1 MEEIH
6 MEISTLFDL
15 AQELEQQNGRIYET
29 VCQWIYDHAEL
40 GEQEFQSS
48 AYLKER
54 LTEIGFTVTA
64 PYGNL
69 PTAFRA
75 EYGHGHP
82 KVAFLAEYDALP
94 GYGPEKDQNRH
105 ACGHNWIAANTFGA
119 CDILRRIYDA
129 GHFTGTIVYM
139 GCPAEEMLGG
149 KVNMVDA
156 GCFDDIDAAMQ
167 IHIAGGN
174 ETKLAG
180 QSLAIDSVE
189 FTYHGVSSHSA
200 GAPERGVN
208 ALDACY
214 LMFDGVNALRQH
226 VTPDARI
233 HGIITNGG
241 LAPNVVPALASS
253 KWFVR
258 AADRTYL
265 NELTQ
270 KVINC
275 ARGGAMMTGAEM
287 EWRFFE
293 NSYDNMMLNRTL
305 IDAMAECMRIAGIG
319 NINTTE
325 QAPNGSSDV
334 GNVSWVTPTL
344 AVNMGI
350 GNTDGADCH
359 EEAFLCNV
367 IGERGFAGLH
377 KAILSQVF
385 LALCI
390 YTDPEMQRKLAED
403 KQQILAARAAR

>member
-1 MEEIH
+1 MELNELY
-6 MEISTLFDL
+6 EL
-15 AQELEQQNGRIYET
+15 ARELEAAGAKHYEEVCQRIYD
-29 VCQWIYDHAEL
+29 YAEL

-48 AYLKER
+48 AYLKEQ
-54 LTEIGFTVTA
+54 LEALGFTVTA
-64 PYGNL
+64 PIGGL

-75 EYGHGHP
+75 EYGSGHP

-94 GYGPEKDQNRH
+94 GYGPLKDQNGH

-119 CDILRRIYDA
+119 CDVLRQLYDRH
-129 GHFTGTIVYM
+129 HFTGTIVYM

-167 IHIAGGN
+167 IHISGGI

-189 FTYHGVSSHSA
+189 FTYHGVSSHAA

-233 HGIITNGG
+233 HGVITNGG

-253 KWFVR
+253 RWFVR
-258 AADRTYL
+258 AADRRYL

-287 EWRFFE
+287 EWRYFE
-293 NSYDNMMLNRTL
+293 NSYDNMKLNQTL
-305 IDAMAECMRIAGIG
+305 IDAMAACMKAAGVE
-319 NINTTE
+319 NIITAE
-325 QAPNGSSDV
+325 EAPRGSSDV
-334 GNVSWVTPTL
+334 GNVAWVTPTV
-344 AVNMGI
+344 ACNMGI
-350 GNTDGADCH
+350 GNTDGAECH
-359 EEAFLCNV
+359 EESFLCNV

-377 KAILSQVF
+377 KAVLSQAF
-385 LALCI
+385 LALRI
-390 YTDPEMQRKLAED
+390 FTDADMQKELAAQKQAILAE
-403 KQQILAARAAR
+403 RAAR

>member
-1 MEEIH
+1 
-6 MEISTLFDL
+6 
-15 AQELEQQNGRIYET
+15 G
-29 VCQWIYDHAEL
+29 L
-40 GEQEFQSS
+40 GF
-48 AYLKER
+48 R
-54 LTEIGFTVTA
+54 VTA
-64 PYGNL
+64 PLGGL

-75 EYGHGHP
+75 EYGSGHP

-94 GYGPEKDQNRH
+94 GYGPLKDQNGH

-119 CDILRRIYDA
+119 CDVLRQLYD
-129 GHFTGTIVYM
+129 GHHFTGTIVYM

-167 IHIAGGN
+167 IHIAGGT

-189 FTYHGVSSHSA
+189 FTYHGVSSHAA

-233 HGIITNGG
+233 HGVITNGG

-253 KWFVR
+253 RWFVR
-258 AADRTYL
+258 AADRKYL
-265 NELTQ
+265 NVLTQ

-287 EWRFFE
+287 EWRYFE
-293 NSYDNMMLNRTL
+293 NSYDNMKLNQTL
-305 IDAMAECMRIAGIG
+305 IDAMAECMRAAGVE
-319 NINTTE
+319 NINTAE
-325 QAPNGSSDV
+325 EAPRGSSDV
-334 GNVSWVTPTL
+334 GNVAWVTPTI
-344 AVNMGI
+344 ACNMGI
-350 GNTDGADCH
+350 GNTDGAECH
-359 EEAFLCNV
+359 EESFLCNV

-377 KAILSQVF
+377 KAVLSQAF
-385 LALCI
+385 LALRI
-390 YTDPEMQRKLAED
+390 FTDADMQKELAAQKQAILAE
-403 KQQILAARAAR
+403 RAAR

>member
-1 MEEIH
+1 MELNELYDLARELETAGQKYYEEIC
-6 MEISTLFDL
+6 
-15 AQELEQQNGRIYET
+15 QRIYD
-29 VCQWIYDHAEL
+29 YAEL

-48 AYLKER
+48 AYLKEQ
-54 LTEIGFTVTA
+54 LEGLGFRVTA
-64 PYGNL
+64 PLGGL

-75 EYGHGHP
+75 EYGSGHP

-94 GYGPEKDQNRH
+94 GYGPLKDQNGH

-119 CDILRRIYDA
+119 CDVLRQLYD
-129 GHFTGTIVYM
+129 HHCFTGTIVYM

-167 IHIAGGN
+167 IHIAGGT

-189 FTYHGVSSHSA
+189 FTYHGVSSHAA

-233 HGIITNGG
+233 HGVITNGG

-253 KWFVR
+253 RWFVR
-258 AADRTYL
+258 AADRKYL

-287 EWRFFE
+287 EWRYFE
-293 NSYDNMMLNRTL
+293 NSYDNMKLNQTL
-305 IDAMAECMRIAGIG
+305 IDAMAECMRAAGVE
-319 NINTTE
+319 NINTAE
-325 QAPNGSSDV
+325 EAPRGSSDV
-334 GNVSWVTPTL
+334 GNVAWVTPTI
-344 AVNMGI
+344 ACNMGI
-350 GNTDGADCH
+350 GNTDGAECH
-359 EEAFLCNV
+359 EESFLCNV

-377 KAILSQVF
+377 KAVLSQAF
-385 LALCI
+385 LALRI
-390 YTDPEMQRKLAED
+390 FTDPDMQSELAGQKQAILAE
-403 KQQILAARAAR
+403 RAAR